1 MGSAFLSMWRGL
13 CPPRTWP
20 MSGRRSQKEARLGF
34 VVHVI
39 EPARAAPALAARPIP
54 AGPTC
59 RLGVHILVTK
69 PDDDVGPPK
78 CNLPPHEQ
86 GQRAVGRLPWVQ
98 VAWQLAVGSPA
109 PHHREW
115 TVSCMVRTSRV
126 VVGLLP
132 REGGRLEVSGNESSF
147 SS

>member
-1 MGSAFLSMWRGL
+1 MGSAFLSTWRGL
-13 CPPRTWP
+13 CSPCTWH
-20 MSGRRSQKEARLGF
+20 MVGE
-34 VVHVI
+34 VI
-39 EPARAAPALAARPIP
+39 ADGGQTGLRGSCHRACKGGPCSWLPPIP
-54 AGPTC
+54 AAPTC
-59 RLGVHILVTK
+59 CLGVHILVTK

-86 GQRAVGRLPWVQ
+86 GHRAVGRLPWVQ
-98 VAWQLAVGSPA
+98 VSWQLAVGSPA

-147 SS
+147 RS